1 AERIVSANTTPEAFA
16 LAAGEG
22 IQLGDAVAERA
33 WDVAAEVL
41 AGAPTELDIV
51 IFDRE
56 GKPAGCS
63 AIKPV
68 HAAPPKR

>member
-1 AERIVSANTTPEAFA
+1 
-16 LAAGEG
+16 
-22 IQLGDAVAERA
+22 VARRA
-33 WDVAAEVL
+33 RDVAAEVL
-41 AGAPTELDIV
+41 AGADTALDIV

-56 GKPAGCS
+56 GKLAGRS